1 MFGPLKCDHFERSDR
16 YFYRKNTM
24 TVTPQLMANAIRA
37 LAMDAV
43 QKAKSGH
50 PGMPMGMAD
59 IAVALWT
66 RHLRHNPANPHWMGR
81 DRFILSNGHGS
92 MLQYALL
99 HLTGYDL
106 SIEDLKAFRQWHSK
120 TPGHPEVDVTPGVET
135 TTGPLGQGIG
145 NAVGMA
151 LAERMLAAEFNRPGF
166 DVIDNY
172 TYCFLGDG
180 CLMEGISHEVCSLA
194 GTWKLNKLIVIYDD
208 NGISIDGKVINW
220 FSDNTRER
228 FEAYGWNVIGP
239 VDGHDID
246 AMDAAIAQAKTSQD
260 KPTLIIARTV
270 IGKGSPN
277 RAGTSKVHGEAL
289 GEEEL
294 KLTREA
300 LGWSWDPFVIPE
312 EIYEA
317 MNAREKGAELQA
329 QYDALFSRYRETYPE
344 LATELT
350 RRLSGQLPA
359 DFDAVM
365 QKAIADAAVAQ
376 ETVATRK
383 ASQKALN
390 AFAPHLPELLGGSAD
405 LTGSNLTNWTGVEAM
420 RPDTYLG
427 RHINYGVR
435 EFGMSAIQNGIALY
449 RGFVPFSATFLTFS
463 DYSRNAIRMAALM
476 KQRSI
481 FVFTHDSIGLGE
493 DGPTHQSVEHI
504 PSLRLIPNLNVWRPC
519 DTVEA
524 LVAWESAVESE
535 KTPSVIIGSRQNIEF
550 TKRSPETI
558 QAQAKEALQK
568 GAYVMLESGK
578 GADHIDCVLLATG
591 SEVPLAVKARAELEV
606 KGLGVRVVSM
616 PCVDLFD
623 QLSDTEQKALL
634 TDAPKVAI
642 EASVTGLWYKYV
654 KDGRVIGIDTFGESA
669 PASVLWEK
677 FGFTVDRVVQTV
689 EQLIQQR

>member
-1 MFGPLKCDHFERSDR
+1 
-16 YFYRKNTM
+16 M

-66 RHLRHNPANPHWMGR
+66 RHLRHNPANPHWIGR

-246 AMDAAIAQAKTSQD
+246 AVDAAIAKAKTSED

-294 KLTREA
+294 KLTRDA
-300 LGWSWDPFVIPE
+300 LDWHWEPFVIPE
-312 EIYEA
+312 EIYKA
-317 MNAREKGAELQA
+317 MNACEKGAQLQA
-329 QYDALFSRYRETYPE
+329 QYDELFARYRQAYPD
-344 LATELT
+344 LASELT
-350 RRLSGQLPA
+350 RRLSGQLPS
-359 DFDAVM
+359 DFDDVM
-365 QKAIADAAVAQ
+365 QKAIAEAALAQ

-390 AFAPHLPELLGGSAD
+390 AFAQHLPELLGGSAD

-493 DGPTHQSVEHI
+493 DGPTHQSIEHI

-524 LVAWESAVESE
+524 LVAWESAVESD

-550 TKRSPETI
+550 TKRSPEMI

-578 GADHIDCVLLATG
+578 SADCIDCVLLATG
-591 SEVPLAVKARAELEV
+591 SEIPLAVKARAVLEA

-623 QLSDTEQKALL
+623 RLPEAQQKALL

>member
-1 MFGPLKCDHFERSDR
+1 
-16 YFYRKNTM
+16 M

-66 RHLRHNPANPHWMGR
+66 RHLRHNPANPHWIGR

-246 AMDAAIAQAKTSQD
+246 AVDAAIAKAKTSED

-294 KLTREA
+294 KLTRDA
-300 LGWSWDPFVIPE
+300 LDWHWEPFVIPE
-312 EIYEA
+312 EIYKA
-317 MNAREKGAELQA
+317 MNACEKGAQLQA
-329 QYDALFSRYRETYPE
+329 QYDELFARYHQAYPD
-344 LATELT
+344 LASELT
-350 RRLSGQLPA
+350 RRLSGQLPS
-359 DFDAVM
+359 DFDDVM
-365 QKAIADAAVAQ
+365 QKAIAEAALAQ

-390 AFAPHLPELLGGSAD
+390 AFAQHLPELLGGSAD

-493 DGPTHQSVEHI
+493 DGPTHQSIEHI

-524 LVAWESAVESE
+524 LVAWESAVESD

-550 TKRSPETI
+550 TKRSPEMI

-568 GAYVMLESGK
+568 GAYVMFESGK
-578 GADHIDCVLLATG
+578 GADCIDCVLLATG
-591 SEVPLAVKARAELEV
+591 SEIPLAVKARAVLEA

-623 QLSDTEQKALL
+623 RLPEAQQKALL

>member
-1 MFGPLKCDHFERSDR
+1 MSCC
-16 YFYRKNTM
+16 
-24 TVTPQLMANAIRA
+24 VTPQLMANAIRA
-37 LAMDAV
+37 LTMDGV

-66 RHLRHNPANPHWMGR
+66 RHLHHNPADPSWLGR

-106 SIEDLKAFRQWHSK
+106 SIDDLKNFRQWHSK

-151 LAERMLAAEFNRPGF
+151 LAEKMLAAEFNRPGL
-166 DVIDNY
+166 DVVNNY

-220 FSDNTRER
+220 FSDETGER
-228 FEAYGWNVIGP
+228 FKSYGWNVIGP

-246 AMDAAIAQAKTSQD
+246 AMDKAIAQAKTSED

-289 GEEEL
+289 GDEEL

-300 LGWSWDPFVIPE
+300 LGWKWDPFVIPQ
-312 EIYEA
+312 EIYDAMDARKAGAQWQADHEA
-317 MNAREKGAELQA
+317 KMAKYKEAFPQEYAELK
-329 QYDALFSRYRETYPE
+329 
-344 LATELT
+344 
-350 RRLSGQLPA
+350 RRLAGDLPA
-359 DFDAVM
+359 DFEAVM
-365 QKAIADAAVAQ
+365 QNAIATAAQAQ

-390 AFAPHLPELLGGSAD
+390 AFAPSVPELLGGSAD
-405 LTGSNLTNWTGVEAM
+405 LTGSNLTNWMGVEAM

-427 RHINYGVR
+427 RHVNYGVR
-435 EFGMSAIQNGIALY
+435 EFGMSAIQNGVVLY
-449 RGFVPFSATFLTFS
+449 GGFIPFSATFLTFS

-476 KQRSI
+476 KLRSI

-493 DGPTHQSVEHI
+493 DGPTHQSIEHI

-524 LVAWESAVESE
+524 LVAWQSALESRQ
-535 KTPSVIIGSRQNIEF
+535 TPSIIIGSRQNIEF
-550 TKRSPETI
+550 TARDAACVTK
-558 QAQAKEALQK
+558 QAQEAVK
-568 GAYVMLESGK
+568 AGAYVLLESGK
-578 GADHIDCVLLATG
+578 GVDQVECVLLATG
-591 SEVPLAVKARAELEV
+591 SEVPLAVKARARLEEM
-606 KGLGVRVVSM
+606 GIGTRVVSM

-623 QLSDTEQKALL
+623 KLPQEQQDKLL
-634 TDAPKVAI
+634 TKAPKVAI

-654 KDGRVIGIDTFGESA
+654 KCGAVIGIDTFGESA
-669 PASVLWEK
+669 PANVLWEK
-677 FGFTVDRVVQTV
+677 FGFTVDRVV
-689 EQLIQQR
+689 EAAHNLIQR